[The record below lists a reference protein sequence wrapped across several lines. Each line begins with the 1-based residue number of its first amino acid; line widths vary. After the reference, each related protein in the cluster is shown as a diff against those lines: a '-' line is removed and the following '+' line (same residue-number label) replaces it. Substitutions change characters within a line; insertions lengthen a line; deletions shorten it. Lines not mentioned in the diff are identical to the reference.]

1 MSLDLSCSV
10 TAATL
15 GGEREDALHRVLNR
29 CGVSGA
35 VASRFR
41 VQQGGVSYY
50 LTPPPLWRGLLEP
63 ETELSPPSQQSER
76 KAGKGRKGG
85 ALGVEKE
92 EGGEGRRR
100 RLGKSRAT
108 ARVGT
113 RTRSAAQRAGTG
125 GGRAPR
131 RLSPFSFRWRK
142 TLRLGFW
149 QTIPYSRL
157 PQPLKE
163 AKADGDSWA
172 SAVLSPCSKEAGTRS
187 SC

>member
-1 MSLDLSCSV
+1 M
-10 TAATL
+10 
-15 GGEREDALHRVLNR
+15 
-29 CGVSGA
+29 
-35 VASRFR
+35 
-41 VQQGGVSYY
+41 
-50 LTPPPLWRGLLEP
+50 TPPPLWRGLLER
-63 ETELSPPSQQSER
+63 ETELSPPSQQLER
-76 KAGKGRKGG
+76 KAGKGRKGD

-113 RTRSAAQRAGTG
+113 RTESAAQRAGH
-125 GGRAPR
+125 GRGPSTAAPLAFLLQVAQNFAPR
-131 RLSPFSFRWRK
+131 L
-142 TLRLGFW
+142 LADC
-149 QTIPYSRL
+149 IPYSRL